1 MLKTTQCPD
10 ANSKPESPG
19 SSSPLWV
26 WLVLSIGLHLAL
38 LLVPVADPRPALSV
52 EPQAMM
58 VVQLYEVAPLV
69 PEPPPAEPTF
79 PEPRQT
85 IEPAA
90 PVEEFLPEPGP
101 VASEPIAL
109 EEASTPDPPVTQ
121 EPVSAPPVT
130 PLIESEIAPTSEQS
144 VEVEEPASADF
155 EEPAAGEPEPV
166 SESVELTTLVA
177 ETSTPEQPEEIFQ
190 EAVELENLVAAG
202 SAEVTATEPV
212 LLPAEAEPTE
222 LPLPVAEPALDE
234 MVAEHSAVELPIE
247 QPIPADGPQVAA
259 TTDAEPPNSTTPATE
274 ETAVPESASGEDLP
288 GTPIPPQVLHQTE
301 PVYPLRARRRG
312 WSGEVTLTVQ
322 VLATGLVG
330 QVQVERTSGY
340 TILDEA
346 AVEAVRSWLF
356 APAMRGSEPIDGE
369 IPVIVRFTLE

>member
-121 EPVSAPPVT
+121 ESVNAP
-130 PLIESEIAPTSEQS
+130 SSEQP

-166 SESVELTTLVA
+166 SESVELPTLVA

-212 LLPAEAEPTE
+212 LLLAEAEPTE

-234 MVAEHSAVELPIE
+234 MVAEHSADELPIE
-247 QPIPADGPQVAA
+247 QPIPAVEPQDAA
-259 TTDAEPPNSTTPATE
+259 TMDTELPSSTAPATE
-274 ETAVPESASGEDLP
+274 ETTVSESVSSEEFP
-288 GTPIPPQVLHQTE
+288 GTPIPPQVLRQTE